1 MNKRSITGWQWR
13 RHQHVDDYNDDHD
26 DADDG
31 DDVVTVCLPE
41 KFLHFIRPHDIT
53 NNAQMGIRPAA
64 WRCLGVLL
72 FFFFEVVESEL

>member
-1 MNKRSITGWQWR
+1 MNKCPITGWQWR

-26 DADDG
+26 DVDDG

-53 NNAQMGIRPAA
+53 NNAQMGTR
-64 WRCLGVLL
+64 RREEFGGFV
-72 FFFFEVVESEL
+72 FFFLKRWKANCR